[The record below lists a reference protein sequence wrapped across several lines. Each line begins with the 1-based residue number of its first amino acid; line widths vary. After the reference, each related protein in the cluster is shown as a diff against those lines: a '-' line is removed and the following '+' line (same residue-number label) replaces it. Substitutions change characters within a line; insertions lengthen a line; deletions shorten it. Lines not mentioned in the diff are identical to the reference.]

1 MNNFKNNPP
10 AYYRIEIPVSNGM
23 KIVAEQNQDPA
34 YDREL
39 YIGIV
44 DRDGAWI
51 QDLVCVQ
58 NEYRYKPDGQ
68 MDWVDGSFR
77 VMVWSD
83 PRQDDLTDEFVVPL
97 RDDES
102 WWGWLTPYL
111 DTVLE
116 DDDADHGGTAFH
128 GETLGDFLLG
138 SDLSDLDVK
147 SMDDVNRILRENG
160 IKPIDHTGK
169 E

>member
-1 MNNFKNNPP
+1 MEN
-10 AYYRIEIPVSNGM
+10 RIEIPVGNGL
-23 KIVAEQNQDPA
+23 KIVAEQNSDPD
-34 YDREL
+34 YSREL
-39 YIGIV
+39 YVGIV
-44 DRDGAWI
+44 DADGAWI

-68 MDWVDGSFR
+68 MDWVDGLFR

-83 PRQDDLTDEFVVPL
+83 PGQDDLTNEFVVPL

-116 DDDADHGGTAFH
+116 DDGSDTGGTAFH

-147 SMDDVNRILRENG
+147 SMDDVNRILLENG
-160 IKPIDHTGK
+160 IKPIDHMGK

>member
-1 MNNFKNNPP
+1 MDNNENSNPK
-10 AYYRIEIPVSNGM
+10 YERLEIPVGNGF
-23 KIVAEQNQDPA
+23 KIVAERNSDPG

-39 YIGIV
+39 YVGIV
-44 DRDGAWI
+44 DADGAWI

-58 NEYRYKPDGQ
+58 NEYRYKDDGQ

-77 VMVWSD
+77 VIVWAD
-83 PRQDDLTDEFVVPL
+83 PEQDDMTNEFVIPV
-97 RDDES
+97 REDEAY
-102 WWGWLTPYL
+102 WGWLTPYL

-116 DDDADHGGTAFH
+116 DDGSDHGGTAFT

-138 SDLSDLDVK
+138 SDLGDMDVK
-147 SMDDVNRILRENG
+147 SMDDVNAILKANG
-160 IKPIDHTGK
+160 IKPIG